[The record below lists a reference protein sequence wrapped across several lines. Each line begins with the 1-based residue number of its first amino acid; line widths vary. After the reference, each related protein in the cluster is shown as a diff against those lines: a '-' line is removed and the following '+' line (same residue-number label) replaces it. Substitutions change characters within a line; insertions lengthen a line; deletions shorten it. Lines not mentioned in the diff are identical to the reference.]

1 MTRILPREA
10 AKNGG
15 GFSTAVYFKR
25 AGKGRTLPLWR
36 ASSWLATISRCW
48 MACGVIETAGRC
60 GCGCFSRGSTP
71 AGMPPPGLENNPVAP
86 LLTHE
91 LELR

>member
-1 MTRILPREA
+1 M
-10 AKNGG
+10 
-15 GFSTAVYFKR
+15 YFKR

-48 MACGVIETAGRC
+48 MACGVIEIAGRC